1 MRIISEIFH
10 NNRKDSIHESVTI
23 QRSTQNRNIAYLRLN
38 TKPGV
43 EPEVLSKQSPLTG
56 IVQKHEFHPKKDNPF
71 ETHVPDKTSDRFPK
85 MEKAQKQE
93 IIP

>member
-1 MRIISEIFH
+1 M
-10 NNRKDSIHESVTI
+10 
-23 QRSTQNRNIAYLRLN
+23 
-38 TKPGV
+38 

>member
-1 MRIISEIFH
+1 
-10 NNRKDSIHESVTI
+10 
-23 QRSTQNRNIAYLRLN
+23 
-38 TKPGV
+38 V
-43 EPEVLSKQSPLTG
+43 EPEALGNRSSLTR
-56 IVQKHEFHPKKDNPF
+56 ILQKHEFHPKTDNPS